1 MTTIN
6 TSSLGLYPATLTA
19 TVKSNADAKAAETQ
33 SGDATTSK
41 LSVELR
47 GNVYQTDEDKKA
59 GAAGPSSP
67 ADQAIA
73 NLQKQ
78 IKEVQKQLLRQQ
90 QQLAAAQ
97 NSKGT
102 DIEKATRIMAIQQ
115 QISGTTAQLA
125 TLQAALLDLMKGS
138 VNTTA

>member
-19 TVKSNADAKAAETQ
+19 TIKSNADKASETQ
-33 SGDATTSK
+33 SGDSVPSK
-41 LSVELR
+41 INVDLR
-47 GNVYQTDEDKKA
+47 GNVYQTDDAKA

-78 IKEVQKQLLRQQ
+78 IKEVQKQLLREQ

-97 NSKGT
+97 NSKGSET
-102 DIEKATRIMAIQQ
+102 EKASQIMAIQQ
-115 QISGTTAQLA
+115 QISGTSAQLA
-125 TLQAALLDLMKGS
+125 TLQASLLELMKGKLK
-138 VNTTA
+138 TTA

>member
-19 TVKSNADAKAAETQ
+19 TIKSNVDKASETQ
-33 SGDATTSK
+33 SGDSVPSK
-41 LSVELR
+41 INVDLR
-47 GNVYQTDEDKKA
+47 GNVYQTDDAKA

-67 ADQAIA
+67 AQAA
-73 NLQKQ
+73 TENLQKQ
-78 IKEVQKQLLRQQ
+78 IKEVQKQLLREQ

-97 NSKGT
+97 NSKGSET
-102 DIEKATRIMAIQQ
+102 EKASRIMAIQQ

-125 TLQAALLDLMKGS
+125 TMQAALLDLMKGN
-138 VNTTA
+138 VKATA

>member
-19 TVKSNADAKAAETQ
+19 TIKSNADAKAAETQ
-33 SGDATTSK
+33 SGEAPPSK

-47 GNVYQTDEDKKA
+47 GNVYQTDETKA
-59 GAAGPSSP
+59 AEAAPTSP

-115 QISGTTAQLA
+115 QISGTTSQLA

-138 VNTTA
+138 VKTTA